1 MLACWPRE
9 LRVRTQKLGLYQ
21 QRSLYWYSDGTDLPG
36 KSGHRQDIQPSLRL
50 LSCLFKGG
58 ELLCSFHILVKTRN
72 RSTYQVDIK
81 QDVKDSQVL
90 VGKLQRSTEA
100 SGPTNSVEARER
112 QTLRDFLSQ
121 DVQLTYFHAG
131 LQMMNEAP
139 QINSAWRVLHEVD
152 WYANLCQD
160 RLQFVKVNSQPRPV
174 PEIVR

>member
-58 ELLCSFHILVKTRN
+58 ELLCSFHILVK
-72 RSTYQVDIK
+72 K
-81 QDVKDSQVL
+81 VL